1 MDNAVRR
8 ITGQEPTMSCA
19 ALAMLVQSYGFGF
32 VLNDLLEEGGGGVTD
47 EQFASLMRTMLNGAM
62 GRANSN
68 ALD

>member
-8 ITGQEPTMSCA
+8 ISGHEPAMSCA

-47 EQFASLMRTMLNGAM
+47 EQFVSLMRAMLNGAM
-62 GRANSN
+62 GLRDIA